1 MDFGTEF
8 LKHGNFEKCGIFIT
22 WNLKMAGVLKNPWFL
37 KMDGV
42 LKNPWF
48 LKMDGVFENDQ
59 SETERVFF
67 KLPNNAICLKT
78 WT

>member
-1 MDFGTEF
+1 MKNAEF
-8 LKHGNFEKCGIFIT
+8 YNVEFENGRGFEKPVIFE
-22 WNLKMAGVLKNPWFL
+22 NGRGFEKPVFFENGR
-37 KMDGV
+37 G
-42 LKNPWF
+42 
-48 LKMDGVFENDQ
+48 FENDQ